1 MSRRLLDGLLAASL
15 LTMTWAKI
23 HWQAGSLD
31 LTIGN
36 ITASAFVAA
45 FVIDRLQR
53 RDDALP
59 RPAITLCGFMLTFLR
74 RLPGRL
80 LRPRLERRADILD
93 QGHRR
98 AGRCTS
104 CF

>member
-36 ITASAFVAA
+36 ITASAFLAA
-45 FVIDRLQR
+45 FLIDRLQR

-59 RPAITLCGFMLTFLR
+59 RPAITLCGFGNPGSGISSHFPSVDSR
-74 RLPGRL
+74 RIV
-80 LRPRLERRADILD
+80 RP
-93 QGHRR
+93 
-98 AGRCTS
+98 
-104 CF
+104 